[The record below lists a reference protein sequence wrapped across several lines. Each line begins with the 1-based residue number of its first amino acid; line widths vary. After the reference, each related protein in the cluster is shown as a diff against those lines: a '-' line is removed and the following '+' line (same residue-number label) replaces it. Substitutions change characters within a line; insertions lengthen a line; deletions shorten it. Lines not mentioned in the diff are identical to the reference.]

1 MSRHTYT
8 SRLVESSQFS
18 THPPSIVYI
27 YIYYDMYVYIYIHIM
42 YVYIYTY
49 IIHIMYMCIYI
60 YIVYTLY
67 IYMHIVYI
75 YTHRMTYILY
85 STVNV
90 ATCSTQGWWSIWIGL
105 SHSKFEQDV
114 EDHPI
119 WQTVI
124 KQPLWCRLNEQR

>member
-27 YIYYDMYVYIYIHIM
+27 YIYYDMYVYIYIYHTY
-42 YVYIYTY
+42 YV
-49 IIHIMYMCIYI
+49 YMCIYI
-60 YIVYTLY
+60 LYIYILCIYIY

-75 YTHRMTYILY
+75 YIHRMTYILY